1 MSRAT
6 IVLAAA
12 AVAAVLA
19 CTPEAQQS
27 AQDIARALQVEKGEK
42 VGEVAPSSVFHLGN
56 PAPKWF
62 ANDVGGGRL
71 AATPGGGRTYLVEL
85 RGWLRDSN
93 EEGKPPAT
101 DDARAVV
108 PHCNAPDPDWHYG
121 LEVDTKWA
129 AGAGVDIGKVIRA
142 GNILVVGH
150 DATGPLSAR
159 VATPL
164 VHVEAI
170 GMDPAKPGQENAPA
184 GWQTFGR
191 CGDAKWAFD
200 PLNPL
205 DWQPDLAAGQYVRVF
220 GGLVTDDPHS
230 GQSVFPTEVFRLTGI
245 ALTAQ
250 GEFNGTLKR
259 WAGGR
264 PFDDPEN
271 ASRYTEMHPPDII
284 AVLPDKAPEETFR
297 AVAVSAENCLVAC
310 GGGSALDADIA
321 PPGPKPSATAT
332 VGFEEIVLPGT
343 LLRTITHGNMGDKDN
358 TGAEVVVGADKIT
371 VKVTVRG
378 QEAYGVHGR
387 FAAIYRVF
395 WKP

>member
-1 MSRAT
+1 MNKT
-6 IVLAAA
+6 YVIVAAASLAA
-12 AVAAVLA
+12 VVA

-42 VGEVAPSSVFHLGN
+42 VGEVAPSSVFHLGD

-93 EEGKPPAT
+93 EEGKPPPA

-108 PHCNAPDPDWHYG
+108 PGCNSADPDWHYG

-129 AGAGVDIGKVIRA
+129 EAAGVDIGKVIRPGNVFVA
-142 GNILVVGH
+142 GHN
-150 DATGPLSAR
+150 ATGPLSRR

-164 VHVEAI
+164 VHMEAI
-170 GMDPAKPGQENAPA
+170 GMDPAKPGQETAPA
-184 GWQTFGR
+184 GWETFGR
-191 CGDAKWAFD
+191 CGDVKWAFD

-220 GGLVTDDPHS
+220 GGLVTDGPHS
-230 GQSVFPTEVFRLTGI
+230 GTGVFPTEVFRLTGI

-250 GEFNGTLKR
+250 GEFNGTMKR

-264 PFDDPEN
+264 PDDAPDN

-297 AVAVSAENCLVAC
+297 AVAVSAENCLALC
-310 GGGSALDADIA
+310 GGGESLTADIS
-321 PPGPKPSATAT
+321 PPGPKPSASAT
-332 VGFEEIVLPGT
+332 VGFTEIVLAGT
-343 LLRTITHGNMGDKDN
+343 NLRTITHGNNGSSGN
-358 TGAEVVVGADKIT
+358 TAAEVVVGADKIT